1 MACSQEQVGG
11 ERTGG
16 GERSTL
22 DADAAPA
29 LRIEGAANATPRQA
43 SPATADAFCAFC
55 AMMWSSC
62 ADSDAIAAWR
72 GRATACWGG
81 GLTLSDDAVAAKAA
95 KMSP

>member
-1 MACSQEQVGG
+1 MQFLLKSDEMLINFSKNLAKCCKS
-11 ERTGG
+11 RN
-16 GERSTL
+16 
-22 DADAAPA
+22 D
-29 LRIEGAANATPRQA
+29 IELRQA

-81 GLTLSDDAVAAKAA
+81 GLTLGDDAVAAKAA